1 MACNPLLKNA
11 ERKTRQSVGS
21 PKDSK
26 GVAAKAGAG
35 GAPQPRGAL
44 QREQS
49 WLHGT
54 ITSRGMESPLHLLL
68 LCPSHWRDHA
78 VWERDP
84 E

>member
-11 ERKTRQSVGS
+11 ETKTRQFVDL

-26 GVAAKAGAG
+26 GAAVKAGAG
-35 GAPQPRGAL
+35 SAPQPRGAR
-44 QREQS
+44 QPEQS

-54 ITSRGMESPLHLLL
+54 ITSRGIESPLHLLL
-68 LCPSHWRDHA
+68 LCPSHRRDDA

-84 E
+84 K